1 MDAKRPTLRY
11 IIKMPK
17 VEDTERL
24 LKAAR
29 EKQIVSYKAVSI
41 SLSAD
46 FSKETLRLKGTGKR
60 YSMG

>member
-1 MDAKRPTLRY
+1 
-11 IIKMPK
+11 MPK
-17 VEDTERL
+17 FKEKERL

-46 FSKETLRLKGTGKR
+46 FSKETVRLKGTGKR